1 MTAASGPD
9 LRPGP
14 RAASTREGTAPAFRL
29 RLRALDGEADP
40 QAEADDPH
48 ALKLFA
54 RAARLSPHDA
64 DYHYILG
71 RALLRGRRFS
81 EAAAVCREAVHIAP
95 RDPDYHHALGAALWG
110 LEHDEDAE
118 AAFRE
123 AVRLR
128 PDDPGLL
135 NALGCALT
143 RLGREREGV
152 SVFHQALLHAD
163 SEADI
168 RGNLGVVLWARGRT
182 AGALRAFREAV
193 RLAPHDADL
202 TRNLALALHGL
213 GRHDEALRLFDEVA
227 RTRPARAD
235 AHLDRAEA
243 LHALGRDAEV
253 DKAIDEALRLDAMA
267 LAARPHV
274 GEMLDAR
281 RLKRLVE
288 ELARERPPAGA
299 ELASRVVLAVGDAA
313 GGLAGVRRRAAS
325 LLLVAGL
332 AVVGYATYR
341 GVPPLFT
348 RYLLQDDIAGI
359 AGAPVREDADVLDR
373 LMHAVRERGLSA
385 HVHESSFEILTRP
398 KWRRIICR
406 YEVPVEIL
414 PGLVHTFRF
423 HIDTERP
430 YIVGPDPKFL

>member
-1 MTAASGPD
+1 MSRGQASSAVI
-9 LRPGP
+9 PGA
-14 RAASTREGTAPAFRL
+14 RHTQQGVAPAFRL

-54 RAARLSPHDA
+54 RAARLSPHDP

-71 RALLRGRRFS
+71 RALLRDRRFS
-81 EAAAVCREAVHIAP
+81 EAAAVCREAVQLDPHN
-95 RDPDYHHALGAALWG
+95 PDYHHALGAALWG
-110 LEHDEDAE
+110 LEHNEDAE

-128 PDDPGLL
+128 PGDPASL

-143 RLGREREGV
+143 RLGRQREAV
-152 SVFHQALLHAD
+152 AVYHKALEHAE

-168 RGNLGVVLWARGRT
+168 RGNLGVVLWAHGRT

-193 RLAPHDADL
+193 RLAPHDGEL
-202 TRNLALALHGL
+202 KRNLALALGGL
-213 GRHDEALRLFDEVA
+213 GRHDEALRLFDELA
-227 RTRPARAD
+227 RSRPSRAD

-267 LAARPHV
+267 LAARPHI

-288 ELARERPPAGA
+288 ELARDRPPAGS
-299 ELASRVVLAVGDAA
+299 ELASRVIFAVGDAA
-313 GGLAGVRRRAAS
+313 GGLAAVRRRAS
-325 LLLVAGL
+325 GLLLVAGL
-332 AVVGYATYR
+332 ALAAYGTWRAA
-341 GVPPLFT
+341 PPHVA

-373 LMHAVRERGLSA
+373 LMHAVHERGLSA
-385 HVHESSFEILTRP
+385 HVRESNFEIRTSA

-423 HIDTERP
+423 HIETERP
-430 YIVGPDPKFL
+430 YIVEPDPKFL

>member
-1 MTAASGPD
+1 M
-9 LRPGP
+9 
-14 RAASTREGTAPAFRL
+14 APAFHL
-29 RLRALDGEADP
+29 RLRALDGETDA

-48 ALKLFA
+48 ALKVFA

-64 DYHYILG
+64 DYDYILG
-71 RALLRGRRFS
+71 RALLRARRFS
-81 EAAAVCREAVHIAP
+81 EAAAVCREAVQLAP
-95 RDPDYHHALGAALWG
+95 QDPDYHHALGAALWG
-110 LEHDEDAE
+110 LERYEDAE

-128 PDDPGLL
+128 PDDPASL
-135 NALGCALT
+135 NGLGCALT
-143 RLGREREGV
+143 RLGRERAAV
-152 SVFHQALLHAD
+152 AVFHQALDHAE

-168 RGNLGVVLWARGRT
+168 RGNLGVVLWAHGRT

-193 RLAPHDADL
+193 RLAPQDDEL
-202 TRNLALALHGL
+202 KRNLALALVGVR
-213 GRHDEALRLFDEVA
+213 RHEEALRLFDELA
-227 RTRPARAD
+227 RSRPARAD

-253 DKAIDEALRLDAMA
+253 DEAIDEALRLDAMA
-267 LAARPHV
+267 LAARPHI

-299 ELASRVVLAVGDAA
+299 ELAARVISAAGDAA
-313 GGLAGVRRRAAS
+313 GGLRGVPRRAAS
-325 LLLVAGL
+325 GLLVVAL
-332 AVVGYATYR
+332 ALSAYGAWR
-341 GVPPLFT
+341 AVPPHIT

-359 AGAPVREDADVLDR
+359 AAAPVRDDADVLDR
-373 LMHAVRERGLSA
+373 LMHAVHERGLSA
-385 HVHESSFEILTRP
+385 HVYESSFEIHTRP

-423 HIDTERP
+423 HIDTEKP
-430 YIVGPDPKFL
+430 YLVEPDPKFL

>member
-1 MTAASGPD
+1 M
-9 LRPGP
+9 
-14 RAASTREGTAPAFRL
+14 APAFRL
-29 RLRALDGEADP
+29 RLRALDGEAETP
-40 QAEADDPH
+40 AEADDPH
-48 ALKLFA
+48 ALRLFQ

-71 RALLRGRRFS
+71 RALLRARRFS
-81 EAAAVCREAVHIAP
+81 EAAGVCRQAVQL
-95 RDPDYHHALGAALWG
+95 DPQGAEYHHVLGAAFWG
-110 LEHDEDAE
+110 LERYEDAE

-123 AVRLR
+123 AARLR
-128 PDDPGLL
+128 PDDPGSL
-135 NALGCALT
+135 NGLGCALA
-143 RLGREREGV
+143 RLGREREAV
-152 SVFHQALLHAD
+152 AVFHQALHHAAFQ
-163 SEADI
+163 ADI

-193 RLAPHDADL
+193 RLAPEDGEL
-202 TRNLALALHGL
+202 KRNLALALGGL
-213 GRHDEALRLFDEVA
+213 GRHEEALRLFDELA
-227 RTRPARAD
+227 RSRPARAD

-267 LAARPHV
+267 LAARPHI

-281 RLKRLVE
+281 RLKRLME
-288 ELARERPPAGA
+288 DLARERPAGDPA
-299 ELASRVVLAVGDAA
+299 LASRVLFAVGDAA

-325 LLLVAGL
+325 LLLAAGL
-332 AVVGYATYR
+332 AVAGYGAYR
-341 GVPPLFT
+341 AVPPYVT

-359 AGAPVREDADVLDR
+359 AGAPLREDADVLDR
-373 LMHAVRERGLSA
+373 LMHAVEERGLSA
-385 HVHESSFEILTRP
+385 HVRESNFEIRTRP

-423 HIDTERP
+423 HIEAEKP
-430 YIVGPDPKFL
+430 YIAEPDPTFL